1 MKGPVNK
8 MEIERDALLRIVKAT
23 RMAMRLAENIQ
34 KLFVDQ
40 APWSVAD
47 EIAGQLA
54 DALFM
59 MNCDSAERPFADS
72 MTMRLLK
79 GDLNDEAV
87 TDWFLMMVRIDQ
99 RRHQHEESAMPEP
112 QTMSKEEVRAMHE
125 TNGGYM
131 TPEGDWK

>member
-1 MKGPVNK
+1 
-8 MEIERDALLRIVKAT
+8 MEITRDALLRVVKAT
-23 RMAMRLAENIQ
+23 RMAMRLAENTQ
-34 KLFVDQ
+34 KLFVDKGT
-40 APWSVAD
+40 WTMAD

-54 DALFM
+54 DALFR

-99 RRHQHEESAMPEP
+99 RRHKQEEPVIPQP

-125 TNGGYM
+125 ANGGYM